1 MAYTRLIETDVNM
14 ALKQCIIIIIIIIIT
29 KLQNQLSILFS
40 SSGTL
45 KLKLSL
51 EKSNIIVFQKGGY
64 LAAREKWSFGDH
76 RMEVVNLYQY

>member
-14 ALKQCIIIIIIIIIT
+14 ALKQCIIIIIIIIT

-45 KLKLSL
+45 KLKLNL

-64 LAAREKWSFGDH
+64 LAAREKWSFGYH